1 MWIIHIILV
10 IFLFV
15 YFMFL
20 QFFFTNN
27 ATVSIFVT
35 QLVRTGVGL
44 SFFVYDSLFQDMISL
59 IARSLS
65 LILNNTEPG
74 AFYMVGK
81 HWYFNE

>member
-1 MWIIHIILV
+1 
-10 IFLFV
+10 
-15 YFMFL
+15 MFL

-35 QLVRTGVGL
+35 QLVCTGVGL
-44 SFFVYDSLFQDMISL
+44 SFFVYDSPFQDMISL

-81 HWYFNE
+81 H